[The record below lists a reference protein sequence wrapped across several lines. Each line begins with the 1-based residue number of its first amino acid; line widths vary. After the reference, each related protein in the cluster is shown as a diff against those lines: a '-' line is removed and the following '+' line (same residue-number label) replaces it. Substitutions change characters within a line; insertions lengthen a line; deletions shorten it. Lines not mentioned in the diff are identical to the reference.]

1 MKDLRAG
8 SGDKLISNIRF
19 APTPRFYLIMVLL
32 IITVITALAT
42 GFELFFRLAYIII
55 IVSLVSLIS
64 VYLNIRKIEVSIDRR
79 NHLLSVGEQID
90 KRISIRN
97 LSVIPKTLILATDIT
112 TIPEYTSSFAL
123 GLTAKGYRSWRS
135 TDYARQRGVFEMG
148 PIEISTTDLL
158 GIYKASTRHGEIDKI
173 MVYPKIYDLRNFNI
187 GTSQITNEGTS
198 RKKSNIL
205 SPHASSVREYAY
217 GDSLS
222 RVHWKTTAR
231 ANRLMSKEFDVGSS
245 NEVVILNDLDK
256 SVQCGRLDDSTD
268 ELSISVTASL
278 TKRYTDSHTPVGFL
292 SHGNDRYYIPPGI
305 GPSHFDRTM
314 QTLAVAKP
322 GNNKK
327 LQQVMTEERNIWFNH
342 SSIII
347 ITPSSETEWV
357 TALSELSQFN
367 TSITVIM
374 INAKSYGGKHE
385 LGPTLSALDNI
396 GVSPFVISKND
407 EINESLSRSFFKRS
421 VQNLSMT
428 KSS

>member
-1 MKDLRAG
+1 
-8 SGDKLISNIRF
+8 
-19 APTPRFYLIMVLL
+19 MVLL

-42 GFELFFRLAYIII
+42 GFGLFFRLAYIII

-123 GLTAKGYRSWRS
+123 GLTTKGYRSWRS

-158 GIYKASTRHGEIDKI
+158 GIYRATTQHGEIDKI

-231 ANRLMSKEFDVGSS
+231 TNRLMSKEFDVGSS

-278 TKRYTDSHTPVGFL
+278 TKSYTDSHTPVGFL
-292 SHGNDRYYIPPGI
+292 SHGNDRYYITPGI
-305 GPSHFDRTM
+305 GSSHFDRTM

-322 GNNKK
+322 GNGKK
-327 LQQVMTEERNIWFNH
+327 LQQVITEERNIWFNH

-347 ITPSSETEWV
+347 ITPSSEKEWV

-374 INAKSYGGKHE
+374 VNAKSFGGKHE
-385 LGPTLSALDNI
+385 LGPILSALDNI
-396 GVSPFVISKND
+396 GISPYVINKND
-407 EINESLSRSFFKRS
+407 ELNESLSRSFFKRS

>member
-1 MKDLRAG
+1 
-8 SGDKLISNIRF
+8 
-19 APTPRFYLIMVLL
+19 MVLL

-42 GFELFFRLAYIII
+42 GFGLFFRLAYIII

-64 VYLNIRKIEVSIDRR
+64 VYLNIRKIEISIDRR

-90 KRISIRN
+90 KRISVRN

-123 GLTAKGYRSWRS
+123 GLPTKGYRSWRS

-158 GIYKASTRHGEIDKI
+158 GIYRATTRHGEIDKI
-173 MVYPKIYDLRNFNI
+173 MVYPKIHDLRNFHI

-231 ANRLMSKEFDVGSS
+231 TDRLMSKEFDVGSS

-278 TKRYTDSHTPVGFL
+278 TKSYTDSHTPVGFL
-292 SHGNDRYYIPPGI
+292 SHGNDRYYITPGI
-305 GPSHFDRTM
+305 GSYHFDRTM

-322 GNNKK
+322 GNGKK
-327 LQQVMTEERNIWFNH
+327 LQQVITEERNIWFNH

-347 ITPSSETEWV
+347 ITPSSEKEWV

-374 INAKSYGGKHE
+374 VNAKSFGGKHE
-385 LGPTLSALDNI
+385 LGPILSALDNI
-396 GVSPFVISKND
+396 GISPYVINKND
-407 EINESLSRSFFKRS
+407 ELNESLSRSFFKRS

>member
-1 MKDLRAG
+1 
-8 SGDKLISNIRF
+8 
-19 APTPRFYLIMVLL
+19 MVLL

-42 GFELFFRLAYIII
+42 GFGLFFRLAYIII
-55 IVSLVSLIS
+55 IISLVSLIS
-64 VYLNIRKIEVSIDRR
+64 VYLNIRKIEISIDRR

-90 KRISIRN
+90 KRISVRN

-123 GLTAKGYRSWRS
+123 GLPTKGYRSWRS

-158 GIYKASTRHGEIDKI
+158 GIYRATTRHGEIDKI
-173 MVYPKIYDLRNFNI
+173 MVYPKIHDLRNFHI

-231 ANRLMSKEFDVGSS
+231 TDRLMSKEFDVGSS

-278 TKRYTDSHTPVGFL
+278 TKSYTDSHTPVGFL
-292 SHGNDRYYIPPGI
+292 SHGNDRYYITPGI
-305 GPSHFDRTM
+305 GSSHFDRTM

-322 GNNKK
+322 GNGKK
-327 LQQVMTEERNIWFNH
+327 LQQVITEERNIWFNH

-347 ITPSSETEWV
+347 ITPSSEKEWV

-374 INAKSYGGKHE
+374 VNAKSFGGKHE
-385 LGPTLSALDNI
+385 LGPILSALDNI
-396 GVSPFVISKND
+396 GISPYVINKND
-407 EINESLSRSFFKRS
+407 ELNESLSRSFFKRS